1 MTEEQ
6 RGKAIK
12 VKCLFTDNDL
22 GYTEGNVY
30 DAVLYEDNAVDVP
43 MNDLGIASMLFA
55 GEYIVY
61 DNEILED
68 EDDL

>member
-43 MNDLGIASMLFA
+43 MNDLGIASMLFENEWELA
-55 GEYIVY
+55 EEGE
-61 DNEILED
+61 
-68 EDDL
+68 

>member
-1 MTEEQ
+1 MTDEQ
-6 RGKAIK
+6 KGKAIK

-43 MNDLGIASMLFA
+43 MNDLGIASMLFD
-55 GEYIVY
+55 GEWMLVEEG
-61 DNEILED
+61 DATVD
-68 EDDL
+68 

>member
-1 MTEEQ
+1 MTDEQ
-6 RGKAIK
+6 KGKAIK

-43 MNDLGIASMLFA
+43 MNDLGIASMLFD
-55 GEYIVY
+55 GEWVLVEE
-61 DNEILED
+61 DNATVD
-68 EDDL
+68 

>member
-12 VKCLFTDNDL
+12 DKCLFTDNDL

-43 MNDLGIASMLFA
+43 MNDLGIASMLFESEWVLVEE
-55 GEYIVY
+55 GE
-61 DNEILED
+61 
-68 EDDL
+68 

>member
-43 MNDLGIASMLFA
+43 MNDLDIASMLFD
-55 GEYIVY
+55 GEWVLV
-61 DNEILED
+61 EEG
-68 EDDL
+68 

>member
-1 MTEEQ
+1 MTDGQ
-6 RGKAIK
+6 KGKAIK

-43 MNDLGIASMLFA
+43 MNDLGIASMLF
-55 GEYIVY
+55 E
-61 DNEILED
+61 NEWVLVEED
-68 EDDL
+68 E

>member
-6 RGKAIK
+6 KGKAIK

-43 MNDLGIASMLFA
+43 MNDLGIASMLFD
-55 GEYIVY
+55 GEWVLVEEC
-61 DNEILED
+61 DATVD
-68 EDDL
+68 

>member
-1 MTEEQ
+1 MTDEQ
-6 RGKAIK
+6 KGKAIK

-43 MNDLGIASMLFA
+43 MNDLGIASMLF
-55 GEYIVY
+55 E
-61 DNEILED
+61 NERVLLEECD
-68 EDDL
+68 ATVD

>member
-1 MTEEQ
+1 MTDEQ
-6 RGKAIK
+6 KGKAIK

-43 MNDLGIASMLFA
+43 MNDLGIASMLF
-55 GEYIVY
+55 E
-61 DNEILED
+61 NEWVLVEED
-68 EDDL
+68 E